1 MANQKP
7 KVLLIGWDAAE
18 WKVINP
24 LMDAGKMPVL
34 ESLVNGGVMG
44 KLGTLTPVLSPML
57 WTSIAT
63 GKRPYKHGILGF
75 AEPDPDKGG
84 VRPITNLS
92 RRTKAV
98 WNILSQS
105 GLKSNIHG
113 WWPSHP
119 AEPVNGVMVSNHF
132 QQARSC
138 PPQDWPVLAGTIH
151 PPGLEALVAQF
162 RVHPTEI
169 EAGQILPFVPGAA
182 GIDHAMDKRC
192 GRIASFLAECA
203 GVHACATAVMQ
214 NEAWDFM
221 AVYYDAIDHISH
233 GFMRYH
239 PPRMEH
245 VSETDFELYKGVVE
259 GIYQFHDMMLGSML
273 KLAGEDLTVIVMSD
287 HGFHPDHLRHKE
299 IPQEP
304 NGPAVE
310 HSHHGIFVAK
320 GPGIRKDASVFG
332 ASLLD
337 ITPTLLTLF
346 GLPVGEDMDG
356 RPLTEIWEHPPRIKT
371 IPSWDAVPGD
381 DGCHPP
387 HFRFDPADDQALL
400 RQLVDLGYVEDP
412 GADRQEAERR
422 CYRELRFNL
431 ARAYVDGNRHADSIP
446 ILEELTEQA
455 PGELRFLN
463 QLAFSYLSVERV
475 ADARRIA
482 QQILGIQYSL
492 SREVAVKIPEF
503 RMKTGNRDVSSLPAD
518 QQEEYRSL
526 QAGLVAGSS
535 SQHLLWAHIL
545 IAEGKNESALEV
557 LEMIPESSWTSP
569 VLPLRIGH
577 IHLCLKHYEQAEKH
591 LLRAIELDP
600 QNAPAYQTL
609 MQVRLEQKRFQNAAE
624 CGFTAVGLLYFYPLA
639 HYQLGCAL
647 AGMGH
652 HLRAMEALEVAV
664 SQNPNLLEAHELL
677 AKLHASY
684 SGRTA
689 KSREHRQ
696 IANRLAALR
705 AQAGATPPPA
715 AGLRVGIAPVSIS
728 ERPDIPPSWTEDQIM
743 TIVSGLPRSGTSMMM
758 QMLQAGGMPCLVDG
772 AREPDENNPRGYYEF
787 DAVKRLHSDSSLL
800 GQATGKAVKIVAPL
814 LPRLPAKLE
823 TPFRIVFMERDL
835 DEVLASQAAMLAR
848 LGKEPGSASPD
859 AMKTSYAKLLSQVN
873 AELGTRQIPTLV
885 ISHRETIANPH
896 EVAERLNRFCG
907 GTLHE
912 PAMVAAVDSALHR
925 TKITRE

>member
-1 MANQKP
+1 MASQKS

-34 ESLVNGGVMG
+34 ESLINGGVMG

-98 WNILSQS
+98 WNILGQS

-119 AEPVNGVMVSNHF
+119 AEPINGVMVSNHF
-132 QQARSC
+132 QHARSC
-138 PPQDWPVLAGTIH
+138 TPDDWPLLAGTIQ
-151 PPGLEALVAQF
+151 PPSLEALVGKF
-162 RVHPTEI
+162 RVHPSEI

-182 GIDHAMDKRC
+182 GIDHEKDKRC
-192 GRIASFLAECA
+192 GRIASILAECA

-214 NEAWDFM
+214 NEEWDFM
-221 AVYYDAIDHISH
+221 AVYYDAIDHMSH

-239 PPRMEH
+239 PPRMDH
-245 VSETDFELYKGVVE
+245 ISEADFELYKGVVE

-273 KLAGEDLTVIVMSD
+273 KLAGGDTTVIVMSD
-287 HGFHPDHLRHKE
+287 HGFHPDHLRPRE
-299 IPQEP
+299 IPREP

-310 HSHHGIFVAK
+310 HSHHGIFVVK
-320 GPGIRKDASVFG
+320 GPGIRKDATVFG

-337 ITPTLLTLF
+337 IAPTLLTLF

-356 RPLTEIWEHPPRIKT
+356 RPLTEIWERPPQIET
-371 IPSWDAVPGD
+371 IPSWDAVQGD

-400 RQLVDLGYVEDP
+400 RQLIDLGYVEDP
-412 GADRQEAERR
+412 GADRKEAERR

-446 ILEELTEQA
+446 ILEEITGQT

-463 QLAFSYLSVERV
+463 QLAFSYLSVDRV

-482 QQILGIQYSL
+482 QQILGIQYAL
-492 SREVAVKIPEF
+492 SREAAVKIPEF
-503 RMKTGNRDVSSLPAD
+503 LAKTGNRDVSSLPAD
-518 QQEEYRSL
+518 QQEEFNTL
-526 QAGLVAGSS
+526 QAGFVAGSS

-545 IAEGKNESALEV
+545 IAEGKNESALKV
-557 LEMIPESSWTSP
+557 LEILPESSWANP

-577 IHLCLKHYEQAEKH
+577 IHLCLKNYEEAEKH
-591 LLRAIELDP
+591 LLRTIEIDP

-609 MQVRLEQKRFQNAAE
+609 MQVRLEQKRFQDAAE
-624 CGFTAVGLLYFYPLA
+624 CGFAAVGLHYFYPLA
-639 HYQLGCAL
+639 HYQLACAL
-647 AGMGH
+647 AGMGL
-652 HLRAMEALEVAV
+652 HLRAVEALEVAV
-664 SQNPNLLEAHELL
+664 TQNPNLLEAHQLL

-684 SGRTA
+684 TGRTA

-696 IANRLAALR
+696 IANRLAAMKE
-705 AQAGATPPPA
+705 QAGTTPPSA
-715 AGLRVGIAPVSIS
+715 AAVPYGIAPASIT
-728 ERPDIPPSWTEDQIM
+728 ERPDIPPSWPGDQIV

-758 QMLQAGGMPCLVDG
+758 QMLQGGGMPCLVDG
-772 AREPDENNPRGYYEF
+772 AREPDENNPRGYFEF
-787 DAVKRLHSDSSLL
+787 DAVKRLHGDTSLL
-800 GQATGKAVKIVAPL
+800 GEAAGKAVKIVAPL
-814 LPRLPAKLE
+814 LPRLPAEMEAPL
-823 TPFRIVFMERDL
+823 RIVFMERDI
-835 DEVLASQAAMLAR
+835 DEVLASQSAMLAR
-848 LGKEPGSASPD
+848 LGKDPAGASPD
-859 AMKTSYAKLLSQVN
+859 ALKTSYAKLLGQVN
-873 AELGTRQIPTLV
+873 AELENRQIPTLV
-885 ISHRETIANPH
+885 VSHREAIANPH
-896 EVAERLNRFCG
+896 EIAKRLNRFCG
-907 GTLHE
+907 GTLDE
-912 PAMVAAVDSALHR
+912 AGMIAAVDFALHR
-925 TKITRE
+925 TKIARE